1 MTEMTTVYVTDRD
14 RATFRIEVPT
24 QLATFSPDE
33 PVAEAV
39 LEELEPDVRAAIV
52 SAKLRS
58 LKEANR

>member
-24 QLATFSPDE
+24 QLASFPLDE

-39 LEELEPDVRAAIV
+39 LEELEPEARAAFV
-52 SAKLRS
+52 SAKIRC